1 MKIFLSLHTEL
12 SELINK
18 ISQWGEERTLF
29 NLQNLTIEVHSKVH
43 GNGTGSKS
51 ETMTPTLARRRQNY
65 LITEEAIENYYR

>member
-43 GNGTGSKS
+43 GNGSKA
-51 ETMTPTLARRRQNY
+51 ETTTPTLARRRQNY
-65 LITEEAIENYYR
+65 LITEESIENYYR